1 MAVDLHNTDQSL
13 LSSSSSGFFTQEHET
28 FFSLNKLIETNNSS
42 DNTWSSC
49 FGTSDSGSVLSSP
62 VESEVG
68 STETESDPEEEEQ
81 DDYLAEL
88 SRQMAHYMLQDDEK
102 HEKSWGLT
110 RSPQST
116 LRSSSPFGSNH
127 ESPKGPSREPSPPP
141 TMIEELE
148 KMKINNLFCN
158 HQNIEFQSKQ
168 ALIDDQ
174 IRAIQFFKLKQE
186 QAMKQL
192 DNKKQFK
199 QHHQNKSKAF
209 GDGSN
214 NNVQKTNRPPSSTTS
229 ISYQSQA
236 QTHQQQPGPGPGM
249 RAVLLGGS
257 ASSRAG
263 SCGTGVFLPRGI
275 GYSPDQSRKKPGC
288 ATVLIPARVV
298 QALKQHF
305 DKVGVGGFPSGF
317 NGRSTFPLQHDAN
330 VAGERKNSLYKQQQ
344 QQSQSMNKQ
353 EIGLPQEWTY

>member
-1 MAVDLHNTDQSL
+1 MMAVDLHNTDQSL
-13 LSSSSSGFFTQEHET
+13 LSSSSSGFSTQEHDT

-49 FGTSDSGSVLSSP
+49 FGSSDSCSVLSSP
-62 VESEVG
+62 VESELG

-174 IRAIQFFKLKQE
+174 IRAIQ
-186 QAMKQL
+186 
-192 DNKKQFK
+192 
-199 QHHQNKSKAF
+199 
-209 GDGSN
+209 
-214 NNVQKTNRPPSSTTS
+214 KTNRPPSSTTS
-229 ISYQSQA
+229 ISYQT
-236 QTHQQQPGPGPGM
+236 QTQTNQQQPGPGM
-249 RAVLLGGS
+249 RAVFLGGS

-275 GYSPDQSRKKPGC
+275 SYSPDQSRKKPGC

-305 DKVGVGGFPSGF
+305 DKVGGGGGGFPSGI
-317 NGRSTFPLQHDAN
+317 NGSRSTFPLQHDAN
-330 VAGERKNSLYKQQQ
+330 VAGGRKNSLYKQQQ

>member
-1 MAVDLHNTDQSL
+1 MMAVDLHNTDQSL
-13 LSSSSSGFFTQEHET
+13 LSSTFSGFFTQEHDT
-28 FFSLNKLIETNNSS
+28 FYSLNKPIETNNSR

-49 FGTSDSGSVLSSP
+49 FGSSDSGSGFSSS
-62 VESEVG
+62 VESE
-68 STETESDPEEEEQ
+68 EEEEESDPEEQ
-81 DDYLAEL
+81 DDYFAEL
-88 SRQMAHYMLQDDEK
+88 SRQMAHYMLQDDDK

-110 RSPQST
+110 RLPQST
-116 LRSSSPFGSNH
+116 LRLSSPFGSNH

-148 KMKINNLFCN
+148 KTKINNHFCN
-158 HQNIEFQSKQ
+158 HQNNEFQSKQ

-192 DNKKQFK
+192 GQKKQFK
-199 QHHQNKSKAF
+199 QHH
-209 GDGSN
+209 
-214 NNVQKTNRPPSSTTS
+214 QKTNRPPSSTTS
-229 ISYQSQA
+229 NSYQTQT
-236 QTHQQQPGPGPGM
+236 QTHQQQPGSGM
-249 RAVLLGGS
+249 RAVFLGGS
-257 ASSRAG
+257 TSSRAG

-275 GYSPDQSRKKPGC
+275 GYSPDQSRKKQGC

-305 DKVGVGGFPSGF
+305 DKVGGGGSGGVPSGF
-317 NGRSTFPLQHDAN
+317 NGRRSTFPLQHDAN
-330 VAGERKNSLYKQQQ
+330 VAGGRKNSLYKQQQ

-353 EIGLPQEWTY
+353 EMGLPQEWTY

>member
-1 MAVDLHNTDQSL
+1 MMAVDLHNTDQSL
-13 LSSSSSGFFTQEHET
+13 ISSSSSGFFTQDHDT

-49 FGTSDSGSVLSSP
+49 FGSSDSGSVLGSP
-62 VESEVG
+62 VESELG

-81 DDYLAEL
+81 DDYFAEL

-116 LRSSSPFGSNH
+116 LRSSSPFGSNR

-141 TMIEELE
+141 TMFEELE

-158 HQNIEFQSKQ
+158 HQNNEFQSKQ

-199 QHHQNKSKAF
+199 QHQQNKSKAF

-214 NNVQKTNRPPSSTTS
+214 HNVQKANRPPSSTTS
-229 ISYQSQA
+229 ISYQSQT
-236 QTHQQQPGPGPGM
+236 QTHQQQLGSGM
-249 RAVLLGGS
+249 RAVFRGGS
-257 ASSRAG
+257 TSSRVG

-275 GYSPDQSRKKPGC
+275 SYSPDQTRKKPGR
-288 ATVLIPARVV
+288 ATVVIPARVV

-305 DKVGVGGFPSGF
+305 DKVGGGVPSGF
-317 NGRSTFPLQHDAN
+317 NGRRSTFPLQHDAD
-330 VAGERKNSLYKQQQ
+330 VAGERKNSFYKQQQ